1 MKQERFDNLGQW
13 KLNDH
18 EVVTNPEFNKLAY
31 SWPVTAKNEWNDQ
44 FDWPMEFFFIAK
56 APPLQGPKKESSGR
70 ESLRVYLPNGCNNT
84 VRYTLR
90 VAY

>member
-13 KLNDH
+13 KLNDQ

-31 SWPVTAKNEWNDQ
+31 SWPVNSKDELNDR

-56 APPLQGPKKESSGR
+56 APPLLKAKKDSSG
-70 ESLRVYLPNGCNNT
+70 SKLIT
-84 VRYTLR
+84 
-90 VAY
+90 